1 MERGVAPYGGPPR
14 RANAAGFSTLSTSF
28 TDALSRKERPTQKTR
43 STRGRASVTTHATAF
58 RRDTHTNGRSGGRT
72 GFSGTPHGTWPSS
85 TKPNDRKRQSKHVLS
100 AVGGVGPET
109 IAQALGD
116 TIPFALVQ
124 PAGLTFAQTMAY
136 STCFALGLMMVVASL
151 RPLLVVMHGAWCA
164 VAPSRWR
171 GSLDAKS
178 DAAVSLASRKPF
190 TDSFFGWIYKILRT
204 ALLMVALA
212 WTYIVIVPI
221 SSEGVHALFPPEKCV
236 RVLRILFYG
245 HALNSFRQR
254 YLARFAGQLRVKIY
268 GKSEPADL
276 IPAHVYDRETGV
288 LVWSLTFLAA
298 LDSLGLPLQWVVKG
312 LGASTVVLGILASV
326 VLRDTVANYFG
337 GLIVIAAGWFSPK
350 EVVRVLLSGRREISG
365 RVEHIGLLYTTLVNR
380 AGKVAYIPNSA
391 MVAHKVE
398 NLSRAPYREFREQLA
413 IPFKDLKY
421 VPDIQEQI
429 EAFLR
434 STAGAD
440 TMRGVSL
447 APRATLTGINSF
459 AGGAVLEVVCY
470 NDYRLLRQEGFTTMR
485 LRHHMFLGIAEIF
498 ESLGVDFA
506 IAGNGVT
513 GSQGYQNVGDN
524 GLEGYDGTAQAT
536 SGHKRENTLI
546 DQLDDRAAV
555 GLYAKTPW
563 L

>member
-1 MERGVAPYGGPPR
+1 MVFPMALTLGRLAPGSGSTIKCAQRASSSRTQRGVPLRRLGVVPRAGLKTTSTCEAKTTKVCVNGPSPKR
-14 RANAAGFSTLSTSF
+14 SSDPIHGNHKRGESITTKAASI
-28 TDALSRKERPTQKTR
+28 
-43 STRGRASVTTHATAF
+43 
-58 RRDTHTNGRSGGRT
+58 
-72 GFSGTPHGTWPSS
+72 
-85 TKPNDRKRQSKHVLS
+85 PN
-100 AVGGVGPET
+100 PET

-116 TIPFALVQ
+116 TIPAALVQ
-124 PAGLTFAQTMAY
+124 PAGLTFSQTMVY
-136 STCFALGLMMVVASL
+136 SACFALGLMVLVGSL
-151 RPLLVVMHGAWCA
+151 RPALVVLHNAWCA
-164 VAPSRWR
+164 IAPSRWR

-178 DAAVSLASRKPF
+178 NAEIIAASKKPF
-190 TDSFFGWIYKILRT
+190 TDSFYGWIYKILRT

-245 HALNSFRQR
+245 YALNSFRQR
-254 YLARFAGQLRVKIY
+254 YLARFAGQLRQKIY
-268 GKSEPADL
+268 GKAEPADL

-365 RVEHIGLLYTTLVNR
+365 RVEHIGLLYTKLINR

-413 IPFKDLKY
+413 IPFKDLGH

-440 TMRGVSL
+440 VMRGVSL

-470 NDYRLLRQEGFTTMR
+470 NDYRVLRQEGFTTMR

-506 IAGNGVT
+506 IAGNGVNT
-513 GSQGYQNVGDN
+513 QNGYQSVGDN
-524 GLEGYDGTAQAT
+524 GLEGYDSTAQAT
-536 SGHKRENTLI
+536 AGHKREDALI

-555 GLYAKTPW
+555 GMYAKTPW

>member
-1 MERGVAPYGGPPR
+1 MASLVAGPP
-14 RANAAGFSTLSTSF
+14 AA
-28 TDALSRKERPTQKTR
+28 
-43 STRGRASVTTHATAF
+43 
-58 RRDTHTNGRSGGRT
+58 
-72 GFSGTPHGTWPSS
+72 TPHGFIAGRRPRVRARGYPNAARPAPSVRAARAASPLADAPTARPGTHSASPRGMSWPPRGPRRWSRRRS
-85 TKPNDRKRQSKHVLS
+85 RQTAAS
-100 AVGGVGPET
+100 ATPSLGSMP
-109 IAQALGD
+109 ALGD
-116 TIPFALVQ
+116 VLAEPL
-124 PAGLTFAQTMAY
+124 GLTFQQTMAY
-136 STCFALGLMMVVASL
+136 SACFAVGLVVLVGAL
-151 RPLLVVMHGAWCA
+151 RPALVVLHAAWT
-164 VAPSRWR
+164 SLWR
-171 GSLDAKS
+171 S
-178 DAAVSLASRKPF
+178 DGTPRKPF
-190 TDSFFGWIYKILRT
+190 TDSFYGWIYKILRT

-221 SSEGVHALFPPEKCV
+221 ASTGAHSLFPPEKCLKM
-236 RVLRILFYG
+236 LRIIFYG
-245 HALNSFRQR
+245 YSLNSFRQR
-254 YLARFAGQLRVKIY
+254 YLARAAGSLRQKIY
-268 GKSEPADL
+268 GKAEPADL
-276 IPAHVYDRETGV
+276 IPAHVYNRETGV

-298 LDSLGLPLQWVVKG
+298 LDSLGLPLQFVVKA

-365 RVEHIGLLYTTLVNR
+365 RVEHIGLMYTKLINR

-413 IPFKDLKY
+413 IPFKDLGH
-421 VPDIQEQI
+421 VPDIQERI

-440 TMRGVSL
+440 MMRGVSL
-447 APRATLTGINSF
+447 APRCTLTGINSF

-470 NDYRLLRQEGFTTMR
+470 NDYRILRKEGFTTMR

-506 IAGNGVT
+506 IAGG
-513 GSQGYQNVGDN
+513 GGAAMGGQAGYQSLADN
-524 GLEGYDGTAQAT
+524 GLESYDSTAQGPY
-536 SGHKRENTLI
+536 GHKREDALI

-555 GLYAKTPW
+555 GMYAKTPW

>member
-1 MERGVAPYGGPPR
+1 MDGEVGTCEASPMPMPPVETV
-14 RANAAGFSTLSTSF
+14 S
-28 TDALSRKERPTQKTR
+28 
-43 STRGRASVTTHATAF
+43 SVIS
-58 RRDTHTNGRSGGRT
+58 DSI
-72 GFSGTPHGTWPSS
+72 P
-85 TKPNDRKRQSKHVLS
+85 
-100 AVGGVGPET
+100 AVM
-109 IAQALGD
+109 Q
-116 TIPFALVQ
+116 Q
-124 PAGLTFAQTMAY
+124 PAGLTFAQTMVY
-136 STCFALGLMMVVASL
+136 SACFAIGLMVLVGSL
-151 RPLLVVMHGAWCA
+151 RPALVVLHNAWTMLWPGRR
-164 VAPSRWR
+164 V
-171 GSLDAKS
+171 
-178 DAAVSLASRKPF
+178 KPF
-190 TDSFFGWIYKILRT
+190 TDSFYGWIYKILRT

-221 SSEGVHALFPPEKCV
+221 SSGGAHQLFPPERCV
-236 RVLRILFYG
+236 RLLRIVFYG
-245 HALNSFRQR
+245 YSLNSFRQR
-254 YLARFAGQLRVKIY
+254 YLARFAGQLRQKIY
-268 GKSEPADL
+268 GKLEPSDL

-288 LVWSLTFLAA
+288 LVWGLTLLAA

-365 RVEHIGLLYTTLVNR
+365 RVEHIGLLYTKLINR

-413 IPFKDLKY
+413 IPFKDLGF
-421 VPDIQEQI
+421 VPDIQERI

-440 TMRGVSL
+440 VMRGVSL
-447 APRATLTGINSF
+447 APRCTLTGINSF

-470 NDYRLLRQEGFTTMR
+470 NDYRTLRQSGFTTMR
-485 LRHHMFLGIAEIF
+485 LRHHIFLGIAEIF

-506 IAGNGVT
+506 IAGT
-513 GSQGYQNVGDN
+513 GGQAPGGPQDLSDN
-524 GLEGYDGTAQAT
+524 GIQGWDSTAQAGA
-536 SGHKRENTLI
+536 GHRKEDALV
-546 DQLDDRAAV
+546 DALDDRSAV
-555 GLYAKTPW
+555 GLYVKTPW